1 MNSPVQNQ
9 SPGPLAGLRVIEL
22 AGIGP
27 GPFAATMLADLG
39 AEVVRID
46 RPDPSIDVIAPEI
59 DMLRRNRRSVVLD
72 LRNPSAVQAVMEM
85 MARTDVL
92 IEGNRPGVAE
102 RLGLGP
108 QDCWKCNPRLVYG
121 RMTGWGQDGPLSHTA
136 GHDISYIAITGAL
149 HAIGRS
155 DGPPAIPLNVVGDFA
170 GGSMYL
176 VMGVLAAVFEANR
189 SGRGQVVDAAIVD
202 GVSSLTGMMHSMMAC
217 GAWRAE
223 RGRNLLDSGVPWYNV
238 YETADGQWMAV
249 GPIEPKFYAQF
260 MTLLDL
266 PPDEAYRSDPAAWP
280 QLSKEL
286 ASAFAR
292 HTRDEWVEVFEGAD
306 ACVAPVLSFAEAPDH
321 PHLVARDTFIDV
333 AGVRQPAPAPRFS
346 RTPGSVRLSPTIPGT
361 HTIETLRDWG
371 VTDVEELL
379 ESGAAT
385 QA

>member
-1 MNSPVQNQ
+1 
-9 SPGPLAGLRVIEL
+9 
-22 AGIGP
+22 
-27 GPFAATMLADLG
+27 
-39 AEVVRID
+39 
-46 RPDPSIDVIAPEI
+46 
-59 DMLRRNRRSVVLD
+59 
-72 LRNPSAVQAVMEM
+72 
-85 MARTDVL
+85 
-92 IEGNRPGVAE
+92 
-102 RLGLGP
+102 
-108 QDCWKCNPRLVYG
+108 
-121 RMTGWGQDGPLSHTA
+121 MTGWGQDGPLSNTA

-346 RTPGSVRLSPTIPGT
+346 RTPVCGDRPPFPVPTP
-361 HTIETLRDWG
+361 
-371 VTDVEELL
+371 
-379 ESGAAT
+379 
-385 QA
+385 